1 MQKCEFDKNALQ
13 HLCGTA
19 FRTVIFKEHGFVNVV
34 KFRSYLKVVSCL
46 PVTLT
51 TDTLSKAFMDFSSV
65 QPFSNILF
73 VTGER
78 VGWGAV
84 STLLPVFQAPEIVW

>member
-1 MQKCEFDKNALQ
+1 MQKCEFNKNALQ

-19 FRTVIFKEHGFVNVV
+19 FRTAIFKEHGFVNAV
-34 KFRSYLKVVSCL
+34 KFCSYLKVVYCL

-65 QPFSNILF
+65 QPFCNIVF

-78 VGWGAV
+78 VGRDAV
-84 STLLPVFQAPEIVW
+84 STLLPVFQAREIVW